1 MAQKL
6 KVVITYLFRVY
17 RCDVTVIEHCKRYHN
32 KNFGLNSCSSVNT
45 SDAMHA
51 GLVASWKQKS
61 RSIQLHISADLKHTC
76 CCFFAFSA
84 FTLLVGHW
92 EVHLTCKKWVMG
104 CWCGYLPGLRCRLFA
119 YGPADA
125 TAFQN
130 PIVSSHLIQTGFY
143 CTTLVRYMLWSCVCL
158 SVTSWC
164 STKTAK
170 LRSKQ
175 TTPLDSPET
184 LAFWCQKS
192 PRNSTSVNPC
202 GGAKCRW
209 GWLKSATFDK

>member
-1 MAQKL
+1 VTSLLLSIVKGTIIKL
-6 KVVITYLFRVY
+6 LAWTVAAVLTQVMLCMQDWLQVGRRNHVPSSFTFQQTWNTLVVVQ
-17 RCDVTVIEHCKRYHN
+17 V
-32 KNFGLNSCSSVNT
+32 
-45 SDAMHA
+45 
-51 GLVASWKQKS
+51 
-61 RSIQLHISADLKHTC
+61 
-76 CCFFAFSA
+76 FAFSA
-84 FTLLVGHW
+84 FTLLVGRW
-92 EVHLTCKKWVMG
+92 EEHLTCKKWVMG

-130 PIVSSHLIQTGFY
+130 PIVSSHLIQSGFY
-143 CTTLVRYMLWSCVCL
+143 RTTLVQYMLWSCVCL

-184 LAFWCQKS
+184 LAFWRQKS